1 VSSTLD
7 RLRRLHGLRPQ
18 PHTEPDLPDPVTR
31 SAPPKNR
38 RLDTLVPG
46 AEVETEHGPCYVVTA
61 RYPLETMRGQ
71 RCIEE
76 LLARTPQTLAPLYPS
91 SALDSA
97 TEFNR
102 IAFIDTETTG
112 LGGGAGVYAFM
123 VGVGTF
129 EREGRREEERERG
142 SEYSQS
148 PIPSPRSPI
157 PQSPVPSH
165 FVIRQFFM
173 RHPGEELA
181 LLTALADLLED
192 RIGLVTFNGRSFDV
206 PLLRGRYKLN
216 RHYLNVDAPHA
227 LWNDTAPHLDLL
239 HPARRLWK
247 GRLPSCALSALER
260 AILAHERSGEDVPG
274 SLIPMLYQ
282 QFLMNGDARS
292 MRQVFYH
299 NLEDILSM
307 TFLAERICRHFAD
320 PLDNSEDT
328 ELHGADLL
336 ALGQVH
342 EQMGRME
349 QAERALRRA
358 LPLLD
363 PTARAELFCTLGR
376 LLKRQE
382 RWAEAAEIWQEWITT
397 IPGPDPRPYEE
408 LAKYCEWQIIDL
420 AQALMWTGWALHN
433 QQNAPSWQR
442 SRQSIDALTHRLERL
457 KAKVAGQSDHS
468 SET

>member
-1 VSSTLD
+1 MSSTLD

-18 PHTEPDLPDPVTR
+18 PHTEPDLPEPISHT
-31 SAPPKNR
+31 APPKSR

-46 AEVETEHGPCYVVTA
+46 AELETEHGPCYVVTA

-91 SALDSA
+91 SALDDA
-97 TEFNR
+97 TDFSR

-123 VGVGTF
+123 VGVGIF
-129 EREGRREEERERG
+129 EEGKRQFSKGKNGEDEDSAQFATRN
-142 SEYSQS
+142 SQ
-148 PIPSPRSPI
+148 
-157 PQSPVPSH
+157 

-181 LLTALADLLED
+181 LLTALAELLGD

-216 RHYLNVDAPHA
+216 RHYLNVDAPYA
-227 LWNDTAPHLDLL
+227 LWNDAAPHLDLL

-282 QFLMNGDARS
+282 QFLINGDART

-320 PLDNSEDT
+320 PLDEGEDA
-328 ELHGADLL
+328 ELYGADLL

-342 EQMGRME
+342 EQMGRSE
-349 QAERALRRA
+349 QAERALRRS
-358 LPLLD
+358 LSLLE
-363 PTARAELFCTLGR
+363 PAARAEVFCTLGR

-382 RWAEAAEIWQEWITT
+382 RWSEAAEIWQEWITT
-397 IPGPDPRPYEE
+397 IPGPDVRPYEE

-420 AQALMWTGWALHN
+420 EQALMWTGWALHN
-433 QQNAPSWQR
+433 QQNASSWQR
-442 SRQSIDALTHRLERL
+442 SRQNIDALTHRLERL
-457 KAKVAGQSDHS
+457 KAKLAGQGDHMP
-468 SET
+468 ET

>member
-1 VSSTLD
+1 LD

-18 PHTEPDLPDPVTR
+18 PHTEPDLPEPVTR

-46 AEVETEHGPCYVVTA
+46 MEVETEHGSCYVVTA

-71 RCIEE
+71 RCIHE
-76 LLARTPQTLAPLYPS
+76 LLSRTPQTLASLYPS
-91 SALDSA
+91 AALDGAADFS
-97 TEFNR
+97 R

-129 EREGRREEERERG
+129 EDERESG
-142 SEYSQS
+142 SDYSRS
-148 PIPSPRSPI
+148 PIPSPRSP
-157 PQSPVPSH
+157 VPTH

-181 LLTALADLLED
+181 LLTALAELLGD
-192 RIGLVTFNGRSFDV
+192 RIGLVTFNGRSFDL

-216 RHYLNVDAPHA
+216 RHYLNVDAPDA
-227 LWNDTAPHLDLL
+227 LWKDGAPHLDLL

-260 AILAHERSGEDVPG
+260 AILAHERGEEDVPG

-320 PLDNSEDT
+320 PLDGEDGD
-328 ELHGADLL
+328 LHGADLL

-342 EQMGRME
+342 EQMGRAQ

-358 LPLLD
+358 LPRLD
-363 PTARAELFCTLGR
+363 GTERAEVYWNLGL

-397 IPGPDPRPYEE
+397 IPGPDVRPYEE
-408 LAKYCEWQIIDL
+408 LAKYCEWQIADL
-420 AQALMWTGWALHN
+420 DQALMWTGWALHN
-433 QQNAPSWQR
+433 QQTAAGWQR
-442 SRQSIDALTHRLERL
+442 SRQTIDALTHRLDRL
-457 KAKVAGQSDHS
+457 KAKVAGQTTDHI

>member
-1 VSSTLD
+1 MSSTLD

-18 PHTEPDLPDPVTR
+18 PHPEPELPEAVAR

-46 AEVETEHGPCYVVTA
+46 AEVETEHGPCYMVTA

-71 RCIEE
+71 RCIYE
-76 LLARTPQTLAPLYPS
+76 LLARTPQTLAPLYPT
-91 SALDSA
+91 SALDGA
-97 TEFNR
+97 TDFSR

-129 EREGRREEERERG
+129 EEEGKQAVRPQWSAAKGKSVEVDASTQLAPRN
-142 SEYSQS
+142 SQ
-148 PIPSPRSPI
+148 
-157 PQSPVPSH
+157 

-181 LLTALADLLED
+181 LLTALAELLED

-227 LWNDTAPHLDLL
+227 LWNDAAPHLDLL

-247 GRLPSCALSALER
+247 GRLSSCALGALER
-260 AILAHERSGEDVPG
+260 AILVHERSGEDVPG
-274 SLIPMLYQ
+274 SLIPTLYQ

-320 PLDNSEDT
+320 PLDDGEDR

-342 EQMGRME
+342 EQMGSAD
-349 QAERALRRA
+349 QSERALRRA

-363 PTARAELFCTLGR
+363 PAARAEAYCSLGR

-382 RWAEAAEIWQEWITT
+382 RWSEAAEVWQEWITT

-408 LAKYCEWQIIDL
+408 LAKYCEWQIVDL
-420 AQALMWTGWALHN
+420 EQALMWTGWALHN
-433 QQNAPSWQR
+433 QQSAPSWQR

-457 KAKVAGQSDHS
+457 RAKLAGQTDHT